1 MDTAGAR
8 MRLSTDKAI
17 VCGIVVFS
25 LAEGLTHFGQVYPDS
40 PSYMAAA
47 HFFQG
52 KGVTSAAAEFRLL
65 RPLVPFLASLVNY
78 FADIRTSFALVNLV
92 FWCAAAVLMFYFTRM
107 LTKDTNASLLSAAL
121 LTSAIPMLLFGDAV
135 LTDMA
140 GYFFILLGTYLV
152 IRWDLPH
159 ASLRRVCLAGLIVAI
174 GILSREVVASVLIF
188 ALVWTLL
195 SKGSIYRTIIFLA
208 IPIGIALLW
217 SFAVGVSY
225 ATWYS
230 QGGLAF
236 AAVHQQLS
244 FLRKGLRLLGSIQF
258 AFGRYPEIIAL
269 AALGLLRIK
278 SKDYFKVQV
287 ALLIGALAVIL
298 AWPIIDTRFTFVLF
312 PIVFPLAGAGLGEAY
327 TIIFDSNLIHTIWP
341 SFRDTK
347 KTRFIFLL
355 LVILV
360 CVLITNIVLRQYLS
374 FPWKPYTDPSV
385 KPTDIG

>member
-1 MDTAGAR
+1 MK
-8 MRLSTDKAI
+8 LSTDKAI
-17 VCGIVVFS
+17 VGGLVVFS
-25 LAEGLTHFGQVYPDS
+25 LAEGLSHFGQVYPDS

-52 KGVTSAAAEFRLL
+52 KSVASGTAEFRLL

-92 FWCAAAVLMFYFTRM
+92 FWCAAVVLMFYFTRM

-121 LTSAIPMLLFGDAV
+121 LTSAIPLLLFGGAV

-152 IRWDLPH
+152 IKWDLPH
-159 ASLRRVCLAGLIVAI
+159 ATLRRVCFAGLIVAV

-188 ALVWTLL
+188 ASVWMLL
-195 SKGSIYRTIIFLA
+195 SKGSISRIIIFLF

-225 ATWYS
+225 ATWYA

-236 AAVHQQLS
+236 AAAQQQLS
-244 FLRKGLRLLGSIQF
+244 LSRRGLRLLGSIQY
-258 AFGRYPEIIAL
+258 AFGRYPEVIAL

-278 SKDYFKVQV
+278 SKGYFKVHI

-298 AWPIIDTRFTFVLF
+298 AWPIIDTRFTFILF

-327 TIIFDSNLIHTIWP
+327 AIFFDSNLIHLIWP

-347 KTRFIFLL
+347 KTRFAFLV

-360 CVLITNIVLRQYLS
+360 YALITNIVLRGYLS
-374 FPWKPYTDPSV
+374 FPWHPYTDPSV